1 LDVDIWKSRKR
12 KAQIAAD
19 FVQTGL
25 RSHILLA
32 ACGAEEIAR
41 EALEPMFRGYFTTE
55 LIKLL
60 EATSPD
66 TLKYS
71 VILLKMGRIPR

>member
-1 LDVDIWKSRKR
+1 MGFI
-12 KAQIAAD
+12 
-19 FVQTGL
+19 QTRL
-25 RSHILLA
+25 QSHILLA
-32 ACGAEEIAR
+32 ACRAEEMAR
-41 EALEPMFRGYFTTE
+41 EAMYRGHFTTE

-71 VILLKMGRIPR
+71 DILAKMGRIPK